1 MSCLKCVSRIGEML
15 GVRGAWGTCSK
26 LADASCHVR
35 GNLVRVGTDEL
46 GVFNV
51 DGRQLLA
58 KAGSGTQQVA
68 TKFVQF
74 STGQTLDDAV
84 VTAAL

>member
-1 MSCLKCVSRIGEML
+1 MCEERGE
-15 GVRGAWGTCSK
+15 ACSG
-26 LADASCHVR
+26 LADASYHD
-35 GNLVRVGTDEL
+35 GGDLVRVGTDEF

-58 KAGSGTQQVA
+58 KAESGTQQVA

-74 STGQTLDDAV
+74 STGQTLDNAI